1 MRPSKDDMIAA
12 GSPVERWGSDSGRG
26 RGRGPPG
33 PTPPRWGA
41 PGPER
46 HQHPD
51 RWGGPI
57 APETRPREAR
67 DKWEKWGG
75 FEGKLGDA
83 GAHCDSAIADS
94 VHMAQVAPGLIH
106 PGCPLSMQHPLAQ
119 CGCVL
124 KASDVLLQG
133 VQRSRICLMMTNGA
147 LHMVS
152 PTLSSIVSNQ
162 LTELQ
167 SALALALM

>member
-1 MRPSKDDMIAA
+1 MIAA
-12 GSPVERWGSDSGRG
+12 GSPVERWGGDAGRG

-75 FEGKLGDA
+75 FEGKPLGA
-83 GAHCDSAIADS
+83 NSYCGSAIAGFML
-94 VHMAQVAPGLIH
+94 VAQVAWGHVCL
-106 PGCPLSMQHPLAQ
+106 GCALSLAHCECVLLPQ

-124 KASDVLLQG
+124 QASGMLLQG
-133 VQRSRICLMMTNGA
+133 FQRSRTCLMMTNGA

-152 PTLSSIVSNQ
+152 PTLSSTVSNQ
-162 LTELQ
+162 LTDLQ

>member
-1 MRPSKDDMIAA
+1 MVLYILSLCNVAVSPMWFVWCTKAPKWQDHFDTPMQNITMLIFCIGWCTPEWQELLHVQPSKHDMIAA
-12 GSPVERWGSDSGRG
+12 GSPVERWGGDAGRG

-75 FEGKLGDA
+75 FEGKPLGA
-83 GAHCDSAIADS
+83 NSYCGSAIAGLMR
-94 VHMAQVAPGLIH
+94 VAQVA
-106 PGCPLSMQHPLAQ
+106 
-119 CGCVL
+119 
-124 KASDVLLQG
+124 
-133 VQRSRICLMMTNGA
+133 
-147 LHMVS
+147 
-152 PTLSSIVSNQ
+152 
-162 LTELQ
+162 
-167 SALALALM
+167 

>member
-1 MRPSKDDMIAA
+1 MLIFCIGWCSPEWQALQHVQPSKDDTFAA
-12 GSPVERWGSDSGRG
+12 GSPVERWGGDAGRG

-75 FEGKLGDA
+75 FEGKLLDA
-83 GAHCDSAIADS
+83 NSDCALTIAGFTR
-94 VHMAQVAPGLIH
+94 MARVA
-106 PGCPLSMQHPLAQ
+106 
-119 CGCVL
+119 
-124 KASDVLLQG
+124 
-133 VQRSRICLMMTNGA
+133 
-147 LHMVS
+147 
-152 PTLSSIVSNQ
+152 
-162 LTELQ
+162 
-167 SALALALM
+167 